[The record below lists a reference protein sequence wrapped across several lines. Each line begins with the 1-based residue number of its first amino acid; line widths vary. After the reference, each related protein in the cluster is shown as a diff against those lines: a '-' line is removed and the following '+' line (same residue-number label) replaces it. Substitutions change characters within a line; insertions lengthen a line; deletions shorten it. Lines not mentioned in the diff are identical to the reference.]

1 MKAGSDRTTRTTAA
15 ILSLGLRGRCPNC
28 GRGSL
33 FKGLLDITERCG
45 VCGLS
50 FGGHDAGDA
59 PAVGGIFI
67 LGFVVVGLA
76 WGFENYFSPP
86 LWLHAVIWI
95 PLTLVGAVALLRPLK
110 GMTVAMQYKFR
121 ALDIE
126 EAGDEEQPPP
136 AI

>member
-1 MKAGSDRTTRTTAA
+1 MTVGPDRTTAA
-15 ILSLGLRGRCPNC
+15 ILGLGLRGRCPNC

-33 FKGLLDITERCG
+33 FKGLLDISDQCE

-67 LGFVVVGLA
+67 LGFIIVGLA
-76 WGFENYFSPP
+76 WGFEYYFSPP

-95 PLTLVGAVALLRPLK
+95 PLTLAGTVALLRPLK

-121 ALDIE
+121 AFDVGPN
-126 EAGDEEQPPP
+126 AP
-136 AI
+136 AAP